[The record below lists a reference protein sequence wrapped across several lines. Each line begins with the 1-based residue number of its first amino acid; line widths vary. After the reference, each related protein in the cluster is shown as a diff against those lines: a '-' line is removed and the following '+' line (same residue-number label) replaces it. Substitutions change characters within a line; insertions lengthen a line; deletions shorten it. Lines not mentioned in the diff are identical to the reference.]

1 MKSTTQRRMFSL
13 LLALVMLFSLLP
25 ALGSTASAA
34 GSGTTESDPKIVTT
48 YAELSS
54 ALSSG
59 TAYVKLG
66 ANITTKGLNDGAG
79 YTKSIQQTG
88 TVQLDLDGY
97 SVTFFSRTSP
107 LPAAIR
113 VKGDLS
119 VKDSR
124 GGGKLYIDANPNTA
138 SSKQVLILA
147 ETGSFTLNSGWIGV
161 DNGLAKNSIVVVEG
175 KGDAKVVFNGGK
187 VDAISPMV
195 GIPYV
200 YSALLSSDCKAEFNG
215 GEFEGL
221 VGFTYATRTDG
232 KSKPNAVINGGKFK
246 GGIVVK
252 KGSETITLGR
262 SFPISI
268 QGGSFGRGLFTEN
281 FALSSSEQTPEN
293 LAFAAMFPERTALL
307 RPDERPRLIYRQKDV
322 KTEYMAN
329 SISKE
334 YLIALSTKNL
344 DDYKRVAFSPYSGTA
359 YTDVCTNA
367 FGLVKVEV
375 NGAPAYVPHQM
386 DVTGGYS
393 GAPLYALSPKKQ
405 LRFYWNPLPQAMR
418 DAGYR
423 LKISYTLNGTDHRV
437 TASSYNNNLLFQIIP
452 VNSYSYQTEVQQ
464 LGITVELYKDG
475 EPLILSGASNMFLM
489 RYRMM
494 SETDVAIPEVTL
506 TVKDGDLIAASA
518 ATDSPITVSDDED
531 CTVKSQVNWADN
543 GDVRNKTVVLKAK
556 EGFYL
561 TSETKFNV
569 VGANKITAKWLY
581 STDSGQTCVVGV
593 EAKECELITEA
604 KGIVRGL
611 VYYNR
616 VNDIYMESYEPSKY
630 TITVKKVSEYISSSG
645 SDIYDS
651 FLCPDELLDETGA
664 PYYLYCTVEAKPG
677 YVFRSGTGK
686 LKYANEEWKPGQW
699 AEAIWDD
706 DWTDMDNI
714 SAGACYKLHDKTDT
728 NMGGLWLNRLEL
740 TSLNLSVKAPVAG
753 ESPAPDS
760 DYCKID
766 GLPPYM
772 TLERVDWLKC
782 FDDWTYYS
790 DKPFTFQAGKTS
802 DGESCEYQC
811 FIYVSYDLS
820 GVGVAKG
827 AKFYLNDTPC
837 KLDWEKKFFWTET
850 MTAEGTPVQEDPVI
864 TAKAGAN
871 GTITPSGN
879 VTVKAGADQAFAI
892 QPNSGYTV
900 SKVLVD
906 GTDVGAVTSYTFKNV
921 TANHTIEAVFAKVE
935 AKPTNPFVD
944 VAEGTYYYDP
954 VLWAVANGI
963 TSGADA
969 THFEPEGTCTR
980 AHAVTFLWRASGQ
993 PEPKTT
999 NMPFRDVKPGSYYEK
1014 AVLWAV
1020 ENKITSGTST
1030 TTFSPDENCTRA
1042 QIVTFLWRSEGE
1054 PYASDSNNPF
1064 TDIASAYYMDAV
1076 FWAVKEGIT
1085 NGTTPTT
1092 FSPGERCTRAQ
1103 IVTFIYRAMV
1113 A

>member
-147 ETGSFTLNSGWIGV
+147 ETGSFTLNSGRIGV

-423 LKISYTLNGTDHRV
+423 LKISYTLNGTDHPV

-518 ATDSPITVSDDED
+518 ATDSPITVSDDES
-531 CTVKSQVNWADN
+531 CTVSSQVNWADN
-543 GDVRNKTVVLKAK
+543 GAVRNKTVVLKAK

-616 VNDIYMESYEPSKY
+616 VNDIYVESYEPSKY

-645 SDIYDS
+645 STIYDS

-699 AEAIWDD
+699 AEAIWND

-753 ESPAPDS
+753 ESPAPGS

-963 TSGADA
+963 TSGVDA

-1064 TDIASAYYMDAV
+1064 TDIASDYYMDAV

>member
-66 ANITTKGLNDGAG
+66 ANINTKGLNDGAG

-124 GGGKLYIDANPNTA
+124 GGKLYIDANPNTG
-138 SSKQVLILA
+138 SSKQVLIHA
-147 ETGSFTLNSGWIGV
+147 ETGSFTLNSGRIGV

-187 VDAISPMV
+187 VDAISPKV

-200 YSALLSSDCKAEFNG
+200 YSALLSSNCKAEFNG

-232 KSKPNAVINGGKFK
+232 ISKPKAVINGGKFK

-252 KGSETITLGR
+252 KGSETITEGR

-268 QGGSFGRGLFTEN
+268 RGGSFGRGLFTEN

-293 LAFAAMFPERTALL
+293 FAFAAMFPERTALL
-307 RPDERPRLIYRQKDV
+307 RPDERTRLIYRQKDV

-329 SISKE
+329 SVSKE

-344 DDYKRVAFSPYSGTA
+344 DDYKRVAFSSYSGT
-359 YTDVCTNA
+359 
-367 FGLVKVEV
+367 
-375 NGAPAYVPHQM
+375 
-386 DVTGGYS
+386 
-393 GAPLYALSPKKQ
+393 
-405 LRFYWNPLPQAMR
+405 
-418 DAGYR
+418 
-423 LKISYTLNGTDHRV
+423 GT
-437 TASSYNNNLLFQIIP
+437 
-452 VNSYSYQTEVQQ
+452 
-464 LGITVELYKDG
+464 
-475 EPLILSGASNMFLM
+475 
-489 RYRMM
+489 
-494 SETDVAIPEVTL
+494 
-506 TVKDGDLIAASA
+506 
-518 ATDSPITVSDDED
+518 
-531 CTVKSQVNWADN
+531 
-543 GDVRNKTVVLKAK
+543 
-556 EGFYL
+556 
-561 TSETKFNV
+561 
-569 VGANKITAKWLY
+569 
-581 STDSGQTCVVGV
+581 
-593 EAKECELITEA
+593 
-604 KGIVRGL
+604 
-611 VYYNR
+611 
-616 VNDIYMESYEPSKY
+616 
-630 TITVKKVSEYISSSG
+630 
-645 SDIYDS
+645 
-651 FLCPDELLDETGA
+651 
-664 PYYLYCTVEAKPG
+664 
-677 YVFRSGTGK
+677 
-686 LKYANEEWKPGQW
+686 LKYANEEWKPGKW
-699 AEAIWDD
+699 AEAIWND

-714 SAGACYKLHDKTDT
+714 SAGACYKLHDESDT

-740 TSLNLSVKAPVAG
+740 TNLNLSVKAPVAG
-753 ESPAPDS
+753 ESPAPGS

-782 FDDWTYYS
+782 YDDWTYYS

-963 TSGADA
+963 TSGVDA
-969 THFEPEGTCTR
+969 THFDPNGTCTR
-980 AHAVTFLWRASGQ
+980 AHAVTFLWRAAGQ

-999 NMPFRDVKPGSYYEK
+999 QMPFKDVKAGSYYEK

-1020 ENKITSGTST
+1020 ENKITNGTST
-1030 TTFSPDENCTRA
+1030 TTFSPDKNCTRA

-1064 TDIASAYYMDAV
+1064 TDIASGYYMDAV

-1092 FSPGERCTRAQ
+1092 FSPNDRCTRAQ
-1103 IVTFIYRAMV
+1103 IVTFIYRAMHL
-1113 A
+1113 

>member
-1 MKSTTQRRMFSL
+1 MKSTTQRRIFSL

-66 ANITTKGLNDGAG
+66 ANINTKELNDGAG

-97 SVTFFSRTSP
+97 SVTFFSRTYP

-147 ETGSFTLNSGWIGV
+147 ETGSFTLNSGRIGV

-175 KGDAKVVFNGGK
+175 KGDAKVVFSGGK

-221 VGFTYATRTDG
+221 VGFTYAARTDG

-268 QGGSFGRGLFTEN
+268 RGGSFGRGLFTEN

-293 LAFAAMFPERTALL
+293 FAFAAMFPERTALL

-437 TASSYNNNLLFQIIP
+437 TASSYNNNLLFQTIP
-452 VNSYSYQTEVQQ
+452 VNSYSYQTEVQK

-475 EPLILSGASNMFLM
+475 EPLRLSGASNMFLM

-518 ATDSPITVSDDED
+518 ATDSPITVSDDES

-611 VYYNR
+611 VYYNH
-616 VNDIYMESYEPSKY
+616 VNDIYVESYEPSKY

-651 FLCPDELLDETGA
+651 FLWPHELLDETGA

-686 LKYANEEWKPGQW
+686 LKYANEEWKPGKW
-699 AEAIWDD
+699 AEAIWND
-706 DWTDMDNI
+706 DWMDMDNI
-714 SAGACYKLHDKTDT
+714 SAGACYKLHDETDT
-728 NMGGLWLNRLEL
+728 NLGGLWLNRLEL

-963 TSGADA
+963 TSGVNA

-980 AHAVTFLWRASGQ
+980 AHAVTFLWRAAGQ

-1020 ENKITSGTST
+1020 ENKITNGTST

-1064 TDIASAYYMDAV
+1064 TDIASDYYMDAV

-1103 IVTFIYRAMV
+1103 IVTFIYRAMHL
-1113 A
+1113 

>member
-66 ANITTKGLNDGAG
+66 ANINTKGLNDGAG

-147 ETGSFTLNSGWIGV
+147 ETGSFTLNSGRIGV

-187 VDAISPMV
+187 VDAISPKV

-200 YSALLSSDCKAEFNG
+200 YSALLSSNCKAEFNG

-221 VGFTYATRTDG
+221 VGFTYAARTDG

-293 LAFAAMFPERTALL
+293 FAFAAMFPERTALL
-307 RPDERPRLIYRQKDV
+307 RPDERTRLIYRQKDV

-329 SISKE
+329 SISNE

-344 DDYKRVAFSPYSGTA
+344 DDYKRVAFSSYSGTA

-405 LRFYWNPLPQAMR
+405 LRFYWVPLPQAMK

-423 LKISYTLNGTDHRV
+423 QKISYTLNGTDYPV
-437 TASSYNNNLLFQIIP
+437 TASSYNNNLLFQTIP
-452 VNSYSYQTEVQQ
+452 VNSYSYQTEVQK

-475 EPLILSGASNMFLM
+475 EPLLLSGASNMFLM

-506 TVKDGDLIAASA
+506 TVKDGDLTATSA
-518 ATDSPITVSDDED
+518 ATDSPITVSDDES

-543 GDVRNKTVVLKAK
+543 GAARNKSVVLKAK

-561 TSETKFNV
+561 TKDTKFNV

-611 VYYNR
+611 VYYNH
-616 VNDIYMESYEPSKY
+616 VNDIYVESYEPSKY
-630 TITVKKVSEYISSSG
+630 TITVKKVSEYIRSSG
-645 SDIYDS
+645 STIYDS
-651 FLCPDELLDETGA
+651 FLWPDELLDETGA

-714 SAGACYKLHDKTDT
+714 SAGACYKLHDESDT

-753 ESPAPDS
+753 ESPAPGS

-944 VAEGTYYYDP
+944 VAEGKYYYDP

-963 TSGADA
+963 TSGVDA
-969 THFEPEGTCTR
+969 THFDPNGTCTR
-980 AHAVTFLWRASGQ
+980 AHAVTFLWRAAGQ

-999 NMPFRDVKPGSYYEK
+999 QMPFKDVKAGSYYEK

-1020 ENKITSGTST
+1020 ENKITNGTST

-1064 TDIASAYYMDAV
+1064 TDIASDYYMDAV

-1092 FSPGERCTRAQ
+1092 FSPNDRCTRAQ
-1103 IVTFIYRAMV
+1103 IVTFIYRAMHL
-1113 A
+1113 

>member
-66 ANITTKGLNDGAG
+66 ANINTKGLNDGAG

-124 GGGKLYIDANPNTA
+124 GGGKLYIDANPNTG
-138 SSKQVLILA
+138 SSKQVLIHA
-147 ETGSFTLNSGWIGV
+147 ETGSFTLNSGRIGV

-187 VDAISPMV
+187 VDAISPKV

-200 YSALLSSDCKAEFNG
+200 YSALLSSNCKAEFNG

-232 KSKPNAVINGGKFK
+232 ISKPKAVINGGKFK

-252 KGSETITLGR
+252 KGSETITEGR

-268 QGGSFGRGLFTEN
+268 RGGSFGRGLFTEN
-281 FALSSSEQTPEN
+281 FALSSSEQTMEN
-293 LAFAAMFPERTALL
+293 FAFAAMFPERTALL
-307 RPDERPRLIYRQKDV
+307 RHDERTRLIYRQKDV

-329 SISKE
+329 SVSKE

-344 DDYKRVAFSPYSGTA
+344 DDYKRVAFSSYSGTA

-375 NGAPAYVPHQM
+375 NGEPAYVPHQM
-386 DVTGGYS
+386 DVTGGYN
-393 GAPLYALSPKKQ
+393 GAPLYMINPNKR

-423 LKISYTLNGTDHRV
+423 QKIKYTLNGTDYPV

-452 VNSYSYQTEVQQ
+452 VNSYSYQTEVQK
-464 LGITVELYKDG
+464 LAITVELYKDG
-475 EPLILSGASNMFLM
+475 EPLRLSGASNMFLM

-506 TVKDGDLIAASA
+506 TVKDGDLTATSA
-518 ATDSPITVSDDED
+518 ATDSPITVSEGED

-543 GDVRNKTVVLKAK
+543 GAVRNKTVVLKAK
-556 EGFYL
+556 KGFYL
-561 TSETKFNV
+561 TKDTKFNV
-569 VGANKITAKWLY
+569 AGANSITAKWLY
-581 STDSGQTCVVGV
+581 STDGGQTCAVGV
-593 EAKECELITEA
+593 EAQECELITEA

-616 VNDIYMESYEPSKY
+616 VNDIYVESYEPSKY
-630 TITVKKVSEYISSSG
+630 TITVKKVSEYIRSSG
-645 SDIYDS
+645 STIYDS
-651 FLCPDELLDETGA
+651 FLWPDELLDETGA

-677 YVFRSGTGK
+677 YVFRSGTGT
-686 LKYANEEWKPGQW
+686 LKYANEEWKPGKW
-699 AEAIWDD
+699 AEAIWND

-714 SAGACYKLHDKTDT
+714 SAGACYKLHDESDT

-753 ESPAPDS
+753 ESPAPGS

-790 DKPFTFQAGKTS
+790 DKPFTFRAGKTS

-837 KLDWEKKFFWTET
+837 KLDWEKKFLWTET

-963 TSGADA
+963 TSGVDA
-969 THFEPEGTCTR
+969 THFDPNGTCTR
-980 AHAVTFLWRASGQ
+980 AHAVTFLWRAAGQ

-999 NMPFRDVKPGSYYEK
+999 QMPFKDVKAGSYYEK

-1020 ENKITSGTST
+1020 ENKITNGTST

-1064 TDIASAYYMDAV
+1064 TDIASDYYMDAV

-1092 FSPGERCTRAQ
+1092 FSPNDRCNRAQ
-1103 IVTFIYRAMV
+1103 IVTFIYRAMHL
-1113 A
+1113 